1 MNNQNILKLFTCLV
15 MATPLPSP
23 LLAKSPS
30 PNKPNILFAI
40 SDDQSWLHTSIN
52 GSKAVKTPAFD
63 RVATQGI
70 LFRNAFAS
78 APQCSP
84 DRASILTGRSIWQLE
99 EAGTH
104 GSNFPAK
111 FHTYPDILKK
121 QGYRVGYTGKGWGPG
136 NWKFNGRTNNPAGP
150 AFNRQRTKKRPT
162 NGLSNIDYAANFK
175 EFLEQDETDAKKPF
189 CFWYGGQEPHRT
201 YQRGSGV
208 EAGKKLSDVVVP
220 PFLPDTPE
228 IRSDILDYMLEIE
241 WFDTHLGRMLKLLEE
256 RGELDNT
263 LVIVTSD
270 NGMPFPRAKANLYE
284 HGIHMP
290 LAVFWPKVIRPKRVV
305 DDMIGF
311 VDFAPT
317 LLEATGVT
325 PPKAMSGK
333 SFLNILKSTKQAN
346 VDDSRKFILS
356 GRERHTHARPNNFGY
371 PSRAIRN
378 QKYLY
383 VWNIKPD
390 RWPAG
395 DPTDAAET
403 KGFFDI
409 DPSPSKSF
417 MMENKNTYGQL
428 FSLSCD
434 KRPEEEL
441 YDIVSDPGCMHNLAK
456 NPEYDKTKSML
467 LKTLKNRLKN
477 QKDPRMLGR
486 GDIFESYPRYSTM
499 RPFPGFKK
507 RSSYN
512 PKFQV
517 K

>member
-1 MNNQNILKLFTCLV
+1 MNNQNILKLLIYIVMVAPLSTTLV
-15 MATPLPSP
+15 
-23 LLAKSPS
+23 AKNSAQK
-30 PNKPNILFAI
+30 KPNILFAI

-63 RVATQGI
+63 SVATQGI
-70 LFRNAFAS
+70 LFCNAFAS

-104 GSNFPAK
+104 ASNFPAK

-121 QGYRVGYTGKGWGPG
+121 NGYRVGYTGKGWGPG

-150 AFNRQRTKKRPT
+150 AFNRQRTQKRPT
-162 NGLSNIDYAANFK
+162 NGISNIDYAANFK
-175 EFLEQDETDAKKPF
+175 EFLEKKGTDAEKPF

-201 YQRGSGV
+201 YQKGSGV
-208 EAGKKLSDVVVP
+208 KSGKKLSDVVVP
-220 PFLPDTPE
+220 PFLPDTSE

-241 WFDTHLGRMLKLLEE
+241 WFDEHLGRMLKLLEE
-256 RGELDNT
+256 RGQLDNT

-305 DDMIGF
+305 DDMISF

-317 LLEATGVT
+317 ILEAAGIS
-325 PPKAMSGK
+325 PPKAMIGN
-333 SFLNILKSTKQAN
+333 SFLNILKSTEEGI

-371 PSRAIRN
+371 PSRAIRTPN
-378 QKYLY
+378 YLY
-383 VWNIKPD
+383 IWNIKPD

-395 DPTDAAET
+395 DPTDSAET
-403 KGFFDI
+403 KGFHDI
-409 DPSPSKSF
+409 DPSPSKAF
-417 MMENKNTYGQL
+417 MLENKKAYSQF
-428 FSLSCD
+428 FSLACD

-441 YDIVSDPGCMHNLAK
+441 YDIVTDPGCLNNLAK
-456 NPEYDKTKSML
+456 SPEYNTTKSKFRNML
-467 LKTLKNRLKN
+467 KDTLKK
-477 QKDPRMLGR
+477 QEDPRMLGR

-499 RPFPGFKK
+499 RPFLGFKK
-507 RSSYN
+507 RGSYN